1 MISFSN
7 MSHQKQNTW
16 RKRPDVWQEG
26 NIVHMFHFN
35 KLRHGMIRSKVIEG
49 AGPPPHFTGGFW
61 VIREEMWWIHTH
73 NVRQVHPHW
82 RLGDDSVKTQVSWL
96 STHWFTFQDWHFLNP
111 DMIVV
116 HQMNIWEKLR
126 WRVSPLSYSS
136 DTLSGLSCVSLVYGN
151 HKVKNLPLLSWKF
164 EHALG
169 LIMLYIN

>member
-16 RKRPDVWQEG
+16 RKRLDVWQKG

-35 KLRHGMIRSKVIEG
+35 KLRHGMIHSKVIEG
-49 AGPPPHFTGGFW
+49 AGPPPHFTGEYW
-61 VIREEMWWIHTH
+61 LIRKEMWWIHTH
-73 NVRQVHPHW
+73 SVRQAHPHW

-96 STHWFTFQDWHFLNP
+96 LTHWFTFQDWHFLNP

-116 HQMNIWEKLR
+116 QQMNIWEKLK

-136 DTLSGLSCVSLVYGN
+136 DTLSGLSCVWLVYEN
-151 HKVKNLPLLSWKF
+151 HKVNNLPLLSWKI